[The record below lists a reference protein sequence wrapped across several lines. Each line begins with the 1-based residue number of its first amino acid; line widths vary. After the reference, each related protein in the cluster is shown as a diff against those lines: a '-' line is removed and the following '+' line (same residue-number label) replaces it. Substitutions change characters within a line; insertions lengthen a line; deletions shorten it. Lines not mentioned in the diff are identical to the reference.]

1 MTRFLLHIYDYLSAH
16 KRLAWMLML
25 GMLTV
30 LVVLMV
36 RMRYREDIAAFLP
49 MDKQSEKYSVIY
61 NNTSGQKRIV
71 LSFTANSKAENGK
84 GDEEVD
90 TTEVLKHSMSAFGEL
105 LTQMDTIGCVR
116 NLQVQIDEM
125 SVLSTMDYI
134 WKHYPCL
141 MDSTEYARLDT
152 LLSSEGFVDQQ
163 MHANL
168 EMLMMFSSGI
178 AAQSMHSDPLH
189 LSQNLAKSLSSLNL
203 CDAFSF
209 NEGYMFTGDM
219 RCGLVFFESPYGVS
233 ESAQNQQMGQL
244 LDDAI
249 QKFYAEYGTDVTI
262 SAIGAPLI
270 AATNAEQIKHDS
282 LFAMLVAVVLI
293 MAILVY
299 SFNRIS
305 DIFWI
310 FFSIAVGVAF
320 ALGVMSMIK
329 PEISVIVIGI
339 GAVIIGIAVNYPLHF
354 IDHLKHEN
362 NKRNALK
369 EMIMPLVVGNIT
381 TVSAFLCLVVLD
393 AEAMRDLGLFG
404 SLVLFGT
411 ILFVI
416 VFLPVLIPMR
426 KDSNK
431 GGRELPDWL
440 VSPSLGKGLTKIMPW
455 VVVVLTVILSY
466 FSLNTSFDSDM
477 QHINYMTD
485 SQRKNYELLTSSMNQ
500 NDSTSLLYVVTEGKT
515 IEEALLNNEQQI
527 QAISKVGGIRKLAS
541 ISRLIP
547 SQHRQQQSL
556 KRWDEL
562 WRKHS
567 NLYDQLQKSCPDY
580 GFATDAFAPFYSL
593 VKHSD
598 TSQFETNDM
607 QAQDWVK
614 TSYIMQDETGVRIV
628 NYLYVDKSIAEDIK
642 QTVKAGLTSDA
653 YAFDAADI
661 SHHLVDVLSDS
672 FNYIGFVC
680 GFVVFIFLWLSFG
693 RLELSLLAFLP
704 LTVSWIWILGLM
716 DICSIQFNIINI
728 ILATFIFG
736 QGDDYTIFIAEGLV
750 YEYAYGKKV
759 VRAFK
764 NSVAL
769 SAIIMFFG
777 IGALIIAKHP
787 ALRSLAEVAIVGMF
801 TVVVMAYYLPPLLFR
816 WMTTVNGELREY
828 PMTIK
833 RIVYSFYAL
842 NVFLISMSIWTPLI
856 GLYAIFVR
864 NQACLSRFI
873 HQVMYY
879 FARTVI
885 RGVPGAPFRVVN
897 EHGED
902 FRRPSIIVC
911 NHQSQLDLMAVLSLY
926 PKITILTK
934 EWVWNNPY
942 YGHLIRASEFY
953 PVTNSV
959 DDNMKGL
966 RSMLDRGYSVVIF
979 PEGTRSAAGIQRFHK
994 GAFLLA
1000 QQLQVDIIP
1009 VYLHGFNNVL
1019 PRHDFMLREGRM
1031 TMHIGK
1037 RMAYDEFKDMTD
1049 RQLCTLF
1056 HRQFVN
1062 VFAQMR
1068 QTYETASY
1076 WAIYA
1081 RYKYMYKGAG
1091 VEHRAKKIFKDKA
1104 LLAQQIDCDCTGLT
1118 EKHFDNP
1125 GRGELPLLFAWV
1137 HPSIQ
1142 VYAHFS
1148 DEDDYLL
1155 ASHLSHLP
1163 QNLHLELKG

>member
-16 KRLAWMLML
+16 KRLAWLLML
-25 GMLTV
+25 ATLTV

-71 LSFTANSKAENGK
+71 LSFTANSNTKSDKTE
-84 GDEEVD
+84 EEVD

-105 LTQMDTIGCVR
+105 LTQMDTIGCVK

-134 WKHYPCL
+134 WKRYPYL
-141 MDSTEYARLDT
+141 LDSAEYARLDT
-152 LLSSEGFVDQQ
+152 LLSSDGFVEQQ
-163 MHANL
+163 MSSNL
-168 EMLMMFSSGI
+168 EMLMMFSSGF
-178 AAQSMHSDPLH
+178 AVQSMHSDPLH

-209 NEGYMFTGDM
+209 NEGYMFTGNM

-249 QKFYAEYGTDVTI
+249 QKYYDEYGTDVTI

-270 AATNAEQIKHDS
+270 AATNAKQIKHDS
-282 LFAMLVAVVLI
+282 MLAMVVAVVLI
-293 MAILVY
+293 MAILMY
-299 SFNRIS
+299 CFNRIS

-310 FFSIAVGVAF
+310 FFSIMVGVAF
-320 ALGVMSMIK
+320 ALGVMSIIK

-416 VFLPVLIPMR
+416 IFLPVLIPVHKENR
-426 KDSNK
+426 KA
-431 GGRELPDWL
+431 GRELPDWL
-440 VSPSLGKGLTKIMPW
+440 VSPSIGNRLTKYMPW
-455 VVVVLTVILSY
+455 VVVVLTLVFGY

-485 SQRKNYELLTSSMNQ
+485 SQRRNFDLLTSSMNQ
-500 NDSTSLLYVVTEGKT
+500 NDSTSLLYVVTEGET
-515 IEEALLNNEQQI
+515 LEEALQHNEEQMH
-527 QAISKVGGIRKLAS
+527 AISSVSGIRKLAS
-541 ISRLIP
+541 ISSLIP

-556 KRWDEL
+556 QQWDEL
-562 WRKHS
+562 WQKHS
-567 NLYDQLQKSCPDY
+567 DLFDQLQKSCPDY
-580 GFATDAFAPFYSL
+580 GFNTDAFAPFYSL
-593 VKHSD
+593 VKHNDD
-598 TSQFETNDM
+598 TLLETPDM
-607 QAQDWVK
+607 KEQDWVK
-614 TSYIMQDETGVRIV
+614 TSYIMQDETGVRVV
-628 NYLYVDKSIAEDIK
+628 NYLYVDKSIADDVK

-653 YAFDAADI
+653 YAFDSADI
-661 SHHLVDVLSDS
+661 SHHLVDVLSNS

-704 LTVSWIWILGLM
+704 LSVSWIWILGLM
-716 DICSIQFNIINI
+716 DICDIQFNIINI

-736 QGDDYTIFIAEGLV
+736 QGDDYTIFIAEGLI

-816 WMTTVNGELREY
+816 WITTVKGELREY
-828 PMTIK
+828 PLTIK

-856 GLYAIFVR
+856 GLYALFVR
-864 NQACLSRFI
+864 NQARLSRFI
-873 HQVMYY
+873 HQIIYY
-879 FARTVI
+879 FAHSVI
-885 RGVPGAPFRVVN
+885 RGVPAAPFKVIN

-902 FRRPSIIVC
+902 FRRPAIIVC

-942 YGHLIRASEFY
+942 YGHIIRASEFY

-966 RSMLDRGYSVVIF
+966 RSMIDRGYSVVVF
-979 PEGTRSAAGIQRFHK
+979 PEGTRSAGGIQRFHK

-1000 QQLQVDIIP
+1000 QQLQVDIVP

-1031 TMHIGK
+1031 TMQIGK
-1037 RMAYDEFKDMTD
+1037 RMAFDEFKDMTD
-1049 RQLCTLF
+1049 RQLCSLF

-1081 RYKYMYKGAG
+1081 HYKYMYKGAG

-1163 QNLHLELKG
+1163 ENLHLDLKG